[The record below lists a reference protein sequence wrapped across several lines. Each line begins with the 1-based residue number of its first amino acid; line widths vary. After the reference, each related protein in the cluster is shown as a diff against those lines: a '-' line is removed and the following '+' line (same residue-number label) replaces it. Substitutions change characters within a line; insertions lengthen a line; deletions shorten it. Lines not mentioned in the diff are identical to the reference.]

1 MLSITSVDE
10 VFMHHFE
17 KMSSASGVLA
27 PRCPTR
33 ELPLDPAGDFRP
45 SDPLMP
51 TPEKN
56 PADAH
61 GIGQE
66 VTTRLVLAMVIS
78 RLDYCNAAL
87 AGLLQATE
95 LLHHYNV
102 SRTQRLA

>member
-1 MLSITSVDE
+1 M
-10 VFMHHFE
+10 
-17 KMSSASGVLA
+17 
-27 PRCPTR
+27 PTR

-45 SDPLMP
+45 DPLIAHP
-51 TPEKN
+51 GKN

-87 AGLLQATE
+87 AGLSAPSNRTVAPLQR
-95 LLHHYNV
+95 V
-102 SRTQRLA
+102 